1 MNSPEANLDRLDNY
15 RLDLERMMNK
25 PTVSPRIHY
34 VLANLA
40 LDELKI
46 SVERA
51 EEPKEESF
59 QMVADRFEE
68 ASQNTTDIFQ
78 IYRSRLLK
86 AWVRPIVWSDII
98 NLGTLSN
105 GEAKRVAENI
115 NLGEAADATAE
126 IAKKALANYDKNAD
140 KQRQVPQVQRFLSG
154 FLTETTPLLLA
165 ARHTTAKVFAVP
177 TTSFDDAINPDK
189 SLHTDGIYFDN
200 RVQRERKKVA
210 FQVETRS
217 GTHRFIHRSIPI
229 VNARELG
236 NVPMSSR
243 WPKDDRPF
251 MTLRHLIDE
260 RIGDGIDAQT
270 SSQLDRLNS
279 AFTATVLKKR

>member
-1 MNSPEANLDRLDNY
+1 MNSPEANLDRLDTYRRDVERLAINDKPPARINY
-15 RLDLERMMNK
+15 L
-25 PTVSPRIHY
+25 
-34 VLANLA
+34 LANLA

-51 EEPKEESF
+51 EEPSEASF
-59 QMVADRFEE
+59 RMVADRFEE
-68 ASQNTTDIFQ
+68 ATRNTGDMFQ

-86 AWVRPIVWSDII
+86 AWIRPIVWSDII

-115 NLGEAADATAE
+115 RLGQAADATAN
-126 IAKKALANYDKNAD
+126 IAKRALVNYDRN
-140 KQRQVPQVQRFLSG
+140 QRKDRAPRVQQRLSG

-165 ARHTTAKVFAVP
+165 SRHTTAKAFAVP
-177 TTSFDDAINPDK
+177 TTQFDDEINPQR
-189 SLHTDGIYFDN
+189 SLHTDAIYFDN
-200 RVQRERKKVA
+200 RPQRERTKVP
-210 FQVETRS
+210 FQVESRS
-217 GTHRFIHRSIPI
+217 GSHPFIDASIPI
-229 VNARELG
+229 VNGRELG
-236 NVPMSSR
+236 NHSRSSR

-260 RIGDGIDAQT
+260 RIGDGIDAET

-279 AFTATVLKKR
+279 AFTATVLKSR